1 MENVWEDFISRNAHA
16 EPDLS
21 ALPPAKDHREADS
34 HPMKWDRV
42 LRDLDTALEAD
53 SYPIP
58 PTALRE
64 GYYGPHHYSYWASG
78 LRDMQMLMDSAERL
92 GVDVKRYLD
101 FGCATGRVIR
111 HFGVQNPEIETY
123 GSDLNRHHVEWVNT
137 HLPANVTAFMN
148 HSIPTLPLPDSYL
161 DLVSAYSVFTHI
173 EAFET
178 SWLMELR
185 RVMKPGA
192 IAWITVHSDH
202 TWLDLDETWPLYGG
216 LKNHPDFP
224 PLEER
229 QPMTGDRK
237 VFRWR
242 NDRSYSSNVF
252 YSLDYIH
259 RTWGRIFE
267 IAEFHRRHPGF
278 QDVVIL
284 RNSK

>member
-1 MENVWEDFISRNAHA
+1 MY
-16 EPDLS
+16 P
-21 ALPPAKDHREADS
+21 LPP
-34 HPMKWDRV
+34 
-42 LRDLDTALEAD
+42 TN
-53 SYPIP
+53 I
-58 PTALRE
+58 RE

-78 LRDMQMLMDSAERL
+78 LRHMQMLMDSAKRND
-92 GVDVKRYLD
+92 VNVKRYLD

-111 HFGVQNPEIETY
+111 HFAVQEPQIETY

-137 HLPANVTAFMN
+137 HLPGNVTAFMN
-148 HSIPTLPLPDSYL
+148 RSIPSLPLPDSYL

-185 RVMKPGA
+185 RIMKPGA
-192 IAWITVHSDH
+192 IAWITLQSHH
-202 TWLDLDETWPLYGG
+202 TWLDIEESWPLYGA
-216 LKNHPDFP
+216 LKNHKDFP
-224 PLEER
+224 GLADRE
-229 QPMTGDRK
+229 PMTEDRR

-242 NDRSYSSNVF
+242 NNRSYSSHVF

-259 RTWGRIFE
+259 RVWGRIFE

-284 RNSK
+284 KNTKGI